1 MVLSY
6 QTKDW
11 RFFMPFGLVVSVIY
25 VLIVKRYIFNRID
38 KISRKIFIGD
48 ENKEIFGKQE
58 IEIQE
63 DGIYE
68 QELHCARNK
77 RKRNIKIISKER
89 KIFETKKGKKYEK

>member
-1 MVLSY
+1 
-6 QTKDW
+6 
-11 RFFMPFGLVVSVIY
+11 MPFGLVVSVIY
-25 VLIVKRYIFNRID
+25 VLIVKRFILKRID
-38 KISRKIFIGD
+38 KTSRKMFIDD

-77 RKRNIKIISKER
+77 CKRNIKIISKER
-89 KIFETKKGKKYEK
+89 KIFETKTGKKYEK